1 MRKRPPLPNY
11 NHKEEN
17 NSNKQNS
24 NYHRPPPSS
33 SMQQNNQNT
42 TSKGINSPFSSPF
55 NSNSNQQYNDNN
67 PNYST
72 QYSNQPPSN
81 SNNPPPPKRNN
92 APPPNNYMNKKQQDT
107 EEENKYNSNNYN
119 QNNNYDNNNYNEK
132 TNNNNNYDDNAN
144 NNTNDINDNQEE
156 KHKTSQA
163 HKTPDANYSIN
174 PSQIPRPNQLD
185 EIYMNNE
192 KMPIY
197 ETNIATPPP
206 HPISFFSAKETQN
219 SSPRFIRSTLNS
231 VPLSQSLL
239 NETNLLFGLC
249 IQPFAEI
256 PEHEEQIPKVESGDT
271 IFRCKQ
277 CKSYINNKYNIC
289 YSQQN
294 KQIAV
299 CNLCQYEN
307 EFDSTKPGI
316 KNDYFNS
323 DYSGCPELVKPT
335 IDFIAPNNFTSK
347 KKFEPHYLFMI
358 DITENSYTIG
368 LPSYVLRS
376 IQINLDSFD
385 NASNSYIGFGL
396 YDTKNLYFFYVEKN
410 DVRLTIM
417 GDCKSPFCPL
427 SLKKLFLNI
436 GEQKEQIEKLI
447 EKINNFISERNINVP
462 EFKGHRQIS
471 SITGAAIKSG
481 VDALMENGGRVMV
494 FTPNPCQHGYAG
506 CAPRDSFKEKDPQK
520 ANPFFPQHELLVEI
534 GNQAAN
540 NRIVVDQFIFMSTL
554 YDISTMSLVSNLSGG
569 HVEYYNYS
577 MDPVIVNT
585 NFEKLHFDLTRI
597 FTRPNYYD
605 CRFMLR
611 FSVGIDCV
619 EILGPFNKKLG
630 EAFQLGG
637 CDPDYCYYYNMR
649 LNETFK
655 SGQKVDIQLVTLY
668 NDNYSNTYLRIF
680 NTSLEMTDEVGKIFN
695 NAEVN
700 ALAKAMIYKE
710 ISLMFRTEINNV
722 KKNLEDKVINSFKY
736 YRIKEKSGTA
746 TNQLILPISIRYLPL
761 YIDSFLKTGILSNQS
776 RPEMHNCIL
785 YLINKLLREPIYSS
799 MKFLYPKFYRFDN
812 IEGEQINS
820 NKSIRI
826 NNIGLIN
833 EKYNIIQK
841 PILLRLSKDIIDF
854 DCAYLIDNGIYI
866 YLFIFNGLEEN
877 FYNELFGVSSYEE
890 AKNLGISSLDEENQS
905 DLNQRLI
912 NIISQL
918 RNENGGKFQPV
929 RIVFLEEKGLTNPV
943 LADLLKE
950 DKIDIYDNYPSY
962 LCMIHKEILSR
973 IME

>member
-1 MRKRPPLPNY
+1 MRNRPPVPNY
-11 NHKEEN
+11 NNNKEEN
-17 NSNKQNS
+17 NYYKQNS

-33 SMQQNNQNT
+33 KDQLNNQST
-42 TSKGINSPFSSPF
+42 TTKGINSPFASPF
-55 NSNSNQQYNDNN
+55 TSNPNQQNNDYKSNFTEQKD
-67 PNYST
+67 NY
-72 QYSNQPPSN
+72 
-81 SNNPPPPKRNN
+81 PPPKK
-92 APPPNNYMNKKQQDT
+92 AIPPPKKYSNKEQQET
-107 EEENKYNSNNYN
+107 PEE
-119 QNNNYDNNNYNEK
+119 NNYDSNNKNYNNNDNTPDVDDDYINK
-132 TNNNNNYDDNAN
+132 DNY
-144 NNTNDINDNQEE
+144 QEE

-163 HKTPDANYSIN
+163 HKTPDKNYSIN
-174 PSQIPRPNQLD
+174 PSQIPRPNQSD
-185 EIYMNNE
+185 EIYLNNE

-206 HPISFFSAKETQN
+206 HPISFFSVKETQN

-256 PEHEEQIPKVESGDT
+256 PDYEEKIPIVESGER

-277 CKSYINNKYNIC
+277 CQSYINNKYNIC

-294 KQIAV
+294 KQVAV

-307 EFDSTKPGI
+307 EFNMSQPGI
-316 KNDYFNS
+316 KNDYFNT
-323 DYSGCPELVKPT
+323 DYSGCPELAKPT
-335 IDFIAPNNFTSK
+335 IDFIAPSNFKSK
-347 KKFEPHYLFMI
+347 KKFVPHYLFMI
-358 DITENSYTIG
+358 DIMENSINIG

-385 NASNSYIGFGL
+385 NAANSYVGFCL
-396 YDTKNLYFFYVEKN
+396 YDNKNIYFFYVEKS

-417 GDCKSPFCPL
+417 GDCNAPFCPL

-436 GEQKEQIEKLI
+436 GEQKDQIEKLL
-447 EKINNFISERNINVP
+447 EKINNFISEKAVSTP
-462 EFKGHRQIS
+462 ELKGNRQIS

-481 VDALMENGGRVMV
+481 VDALMENGGRVMI
-494 FTPNPCQHGYAG
+494 FTPNPCQHGYGA
-506 CAPRDSFKEKDPQK
+506 CALRETFKDKDPQK
-520 ANPFFPQHELLVEI
+520 ANPFFHQHEIFAEVGKEALK
-534 GNQAAN
+534 

-569 HVEYYNYS
+569 HVEFYNYS
-577 MDPVIVNT
+577 MDPTIVST

-597 FTRPNYYD
+597 LTRPNYYD
-605 CRFMLR
+605 CKFMLR

-655 SGQKVDIQLVTLY
+655 SGQKVDIQLVVLY
-668 NDNYSNTYLRIF
+668 NDNYSNNYLRIF
-680 NTSLEMTDEVGKIFN
+680 NTSLEMTNEVGKIFN

-722 KKNLEDKVINSFKY
+722 KKNLEDKIINSFKY
-736 YRIKEKSGTA
+736 YRVKEKSGTA
-746 TNQLILPISIRYLPL
+746 SNQLILPISIRYLPL

-776 RPEMHNCIL
+776 KPDMYNFIL

-799 MKFLYPKFYRFDN
+799 MKFLYPKFYRIDN
-812 IEGEQINS
+812 IEGEQIS
-820 NKSIRI
+820 LNKSTKI

-841 PILLRLSKDIIDF
+841 PLLLRLSKDIIDF
-854 DCAYLIDNGIYI
+854 DCAYLIDNGSYI

-877 FYNELFGVSSYEE
+877 FYNDLFGVSSYEE
-890 AKNLGISSLDEENQS
+890 AKNSGITSLDEENQS

-918 RNENGGKFQPV
+918 RKENGGNYQPV
-929 RIVFLEEKGLTNPV
+929 RIVFLEERGINNPV
-943 LADLLKE
+943 LTDLLKE

-962 LCMIHKEILSR
+962 LCSIHKEIMSR
-973 IME
+973 LAE